1 MLHSQRVFTPLQYFL
16 ITYNISVENLCQ
28 KIYIPLLYIYTITTM
43 PRKKKKEKINIK
55 SSETKIFFGLIL
67 FVLGI
72 ALMLTPFVNEQADI
86 FIYISNLLGWPS
98 MVWGIAVTA
107 LSINLLTQGKSF
119 GKVSQI
125 LGFLVLAF
133 SLNTLLTF
141 WVPVDSLEDPNI
153 LQRAG
158 GTVGKILHVGLNDAL
173 GDVLELIVL
182 LIVLIVAFSFI
193 TGIELKQITEVIRQL
208 FTKIS
213 LRDLQGKIGSGV
225 SDEKM
230 VISGMDDDIDERNV
244 REPEE
249 DIQIQEHL
257 TQQTEGNLFAPTSRD
272 ISSQQSTPR
281 VTTDP
286 NTDIAPSTPKYTD
299 WKYPSIDKLQEPKK
313 TEQPKEAYKEEA
325 RVIETVLRS
334 FNIPAKVVEITI
346 GPTVVRYAL
355 SIPAGV
361 AVNRVKRQ
369 SNDIEVALR
378 VTKGMMRIEAPIPG
392 TSYIGIE
399 IPNKS
404 PNYVHM
410 KEMARKLLS
419 EADRYQLPIILGRDI
434 AGKPEIRDLVSLP
447 HLLVA
452 GMTRSGKSVGINSI
466 LGGLLLTKTPDELK
480 LMLVD
485 PKMVELEA
493 YNGIPHLLTPVIN
506 DMELVVNALQWSI
519 TEMMKRYRQ
528 LKQVL
533 AKNIVEYNTKMGYSA
548 MPYLVIVIDEMADLM
563 LVAGPDVET
572 KIQRLAQMGRAVG
585 VHLILATQKP
595 VVTVITGLIKS
606 NIAGRIAYSVPSAMD
621 SRVILDQTGAE
632 NLLGNG
638 DMLYKD
644 QSMSKPVRIQGCF
657 ISTEDTMDII
667 GQLKAQTHD
676 DLEAEK
682 VDLSLATNKGGIN
695 GIDSNERDPEFE
707 KALQVVISEEK
718 ASASLLQRRLNIGYN
733 KAARLMEQLEKAG
746 AIGKQDGVKPRE
758 VLVSSSSEI
767 MGNSQ
772 QDISDDF

>member
-1 MLHSQRVFTPLQYFL
+1 
-16 ITYNISVENLCQ
+16 
-28 KIYIPLLYIYTITTM
+28 M

-55 SSETKIFFGLIL
+55 SSETQIFFGLVL
-67 FVLGI
+67 FVLGV
-72 ALMLTPFVNEQADI
+72 ALILTPFVKEQADI
-86 FIYISNLLGWPS
+86 FVFISTLLGWPA

-107 LSINLLTQGKSF
+107 MSINLLTQGKSF
-119 GKVSQI
+119 SKVSQI
-125 LGFLVLAF
+125 LGFVVLAF

-141 WVPVDSLEDPNI
+141 WVPVDSLEDI
-153 LQRAG
+153 STLQRAG
-158 GTVGKILHVGLNDAL
+158 GTVGQFLHVGLNDAI

-213 LRDLQGKIGSGV
+213 LKDLQDKIGTGV
-225 SDEKM
+225 GDEKM
-230 VISGMDDDIDERNV
+230 VISGMDDDNELTGRDINQQDD
-244 REPEE
+244 
-249 DIQIQEHL
+249 DIQIQENMSH
-257 TQQTEGNLFAPTSRD
+257 QKEENLFSQNVRENN
-272 ISSQQSTPR
+272 SQQPLIKNQSTG
-281 VTTDP
+281 TTDIGP
-286 NTDIAPSTPKYTD
+286 ATPKYTE
-299 WKYPSIDKLQEPKK
+299 WVYPSIDNLQEPKK

-419 EADRYQLPIILGRDI
+419 EADKYQLPLILGRDI
-434 AGKPEIRDLVSLP
+434 AGKPEIRDLVNLP

-480 LMLVD
+480 LVLVD

-506 DMELVVNALQWSI
+506 DMELVVNAMQWSI
-519 TEMMKRYRQ
+519 EEMMKRYRQ

-533 AKNIVEYNTKMGYSA
+533 AKNIVEYNLKMGYNA

-563 LVAGPDVET
+563 LVAGPDIET

-595 VVTVITGLIKS
+595 VVTVITGLIRS
-606 NIAGRIAYSVPSAMD
+606 NISGRIAYSVPTAMD

-644 QSMSKPVRIQGCF
+644 QTMSKPIRIQGCF
-657 ISTEDTMDII
+657 ISTEDSIDII
-667 GQLKAQTHD
+667 NQLKAQVRED
-676 DLEAEK
+676 SEEEQLDISQVAN
-682 VDLSLATNKGGIN
+682 NKGELG
-695 GIDSNERDPEFE
+695 GGVGDERDPEFE
-707 KALQVVISEEK
+707 KALNVVISEEK

-746 AIGKQDGVKPRE
+746 AIGRQDGVKPRG
-758 VLVSSSSEI
+758 VLVSSASEI
-767 MGNSQ
+767 LGSSD
-772 QDISDDF
+772 QDMPEDF

>member
-1 MLHSQRVFTPLQYFL
+1 
-16 ITYNISVENLCQ
+16 
-28 KIYIPLLYIYTITTM
+28 M

-249 DIQIQEHL
+249 DIQIQENL

>member
-1 MLHSQRVFTPLQYFL
+1 
-16 ITYNISVENLCQ
+16 
-28 KIYIPLLYIYTITTM
+28 M

>member
-1 MLHSQRVFTPLQYFL
+1 
-16 ITYNISVENLCQ
+16 
-28 KIYIPLLYIYTITTM
+28 M

-67 FVLGI
+67 FVLGV

-107 LSINLLTQGKSF
+107 LSINFLTQGKSF

-158 GTVGKILHVGLNDAL
+158 GTVGKVLHVGLNDAL

-230 VISGMDDDIDERNV
+230 VISGMDDDIDERND
-244 REPEE
+244 RETEE
-249 DIQIQEHL
+249 DIQIQENL
-257 TQQTEGNLFAPTSRD
+257 TQQTEGNLFAPTSRGV
-272 ISSQQSTPR
+272 SQQQPTPR
-281 VTTDP
+281 ITTDP

-299 WKYPSIDKLQEPKK
+299 WRYPSIDKLQEPKK

-419 EADRYQLPIILGRDI
+419 EADKYQLPVILGRDI

-480 LMLVD
+480 LLLVD

-667 GQLKAQTHD
+667 GQLKAQAND

-682 VDLSLATNKGGIN
+682 VDLSIATNKGGIN
-695 GIDSNERDPEFE
+695 GASSDERDPEFE

-746 AIGKQDGVKPRE
+746 AIGKQDGVKPRD

-767 MGNSQ
+767 MGSSD
-772 QDISDDF
+772 QDMSDDF

>member
-1 MLHSQRVFTPLQYFL
+1 
-16 ITYNISVENLCQ
+16 
-28 KIYIPLLYIYTITTM
+28 M

-55 SSETKIFFGLIL
+55 SSETQIFFGLVL
-67 FVLGI
+67 FVLGV
-72 ALMLTPFVNEQADI
+72 ALILTPFVKEQADI
-86 FIYISNLLGWPS
+86 FIFISTLLGWPS

-107 LSINLLTQGKSF
+107 MSINLLTQGKSF
-119 GKVSQI
+119 SKVSQI
-125 LGFLVLAF
+125 LGFVVLAF

-141 WVPVDSLEDPNI
+141 WVPENSLEDI
-153 LQRAG
+153 STLQRAG
-158 GTVGKILHVGLNDAL
+158 GTVGQFLHVGLNDAI
-173 GDVLELIVL
+173 GEVLELIVL

-208 FTKIS
+208 FTRIS
-213 LRDLQGKIGSGV
+213 FKDLQDKIGTGGG
-225 SDEKM
+225 DEKM
-230 VISGMDDDIDERNV
+230 VISGMDDDNEIGGRDVNQQDD
-244 REPEE
+244 
-249 DIQIQEHL
+249 DIQIQENM
-257 TQQTEGNLFAPTSRD
+257 TQQREENLFTQNVRENT
-272 ISSQQSTPR
+272 SQQPLIKNQSTG
-281 VTTDP
+281 TA
-286 NTDIAPSTPKYTD
+286 DIGPATPKYTE
-299 WKYPSIDKLQEPKK
+299 WVYPSIDNLQEPKK

-419 EADRYQLPIILGRDI
+419 EADKYQLPIILGRDI
-434 AGKPEIRDLVSLP
+434 AGKPEIRDLVNLP

-480 LMLVD
+480 LVLVD

-506 DMELVVNALQWSI
+506 DMELVVNAMQWSI
-519 TEMMKRYRQ
+519 EEMMKRYRQ

-533 AKNIVEYNTKMGYSA
+533 AKNIVEYNSKMGYNA

-563 LVAGPDVET
+563 LVAGPDIET

-595 VVTVITGLIKS
+595 VVTVITGLIRS
-606 NIAGRIAYSVPSAMD
+606 NISGRIAYSVPTAMD

-644 QSMSKPVRIQGCF
+644 QTMSKPIRIQGCF
-657 ISTEDTMDII
+657 ISTEDTVDII
-667 GQLKAQTHD
+667 NQLKAQVRD
-676 DLEAEK
+676 DSEDEQLDISQI
-682 VDLSLATNKGGIN
+682 VNNKGGL
-695 GIDSNERDPEFE
+695 GGGVGDERDPEFE
-707 KALQVVISEEK
+707 KALNVVISEEK

-746 AIGKQDGVKPRE
+746 AIGRQDGVKPRE
-758 VLVSSSSEI
+758 VLVSSASEI
-767 MGNSQ
+767 LGNSD
-772 QDISDDF
+772 QDMPEDF

>member
-1 MLHSQRVFTPLQYFL
+1 M
-16 ITYNISVENLCQ
+16 ENLCQ

-249 DIQIQEHL
+249 DIQIQENL